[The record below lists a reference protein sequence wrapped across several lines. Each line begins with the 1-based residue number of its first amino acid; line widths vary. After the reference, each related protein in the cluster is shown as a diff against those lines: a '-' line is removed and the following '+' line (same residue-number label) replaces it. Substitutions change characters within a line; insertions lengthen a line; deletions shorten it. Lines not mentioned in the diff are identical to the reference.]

1 MESCC
6 SQLPLFRQVLLQPT
20 WTGHGAGGDY
30 QQASL
35 LCAVAHMGRLSG
47 LLGRCGIAIN
57 FLGCHRLPERGQ
69 LESDADGPI
78 PAQGDRRGEGIVSS
92 MEK

>member
-1 MESCC
+1 
-6 SQLPLFRQVLLQPT
+6 
-20 WTGHGAGGDY
+20 
-30 QQASL
+30 
-35 LCAVAHMGRLSG
+35 MGRLSG